1 MNEREQAVA
10 LLAQLCTA
18 ITETVAETPN
28 GAPAGVIY
36 AALLTVMPNLTS
48 LQFNMLIAG
57 LAAQGKLT
65 RRWQMLYPPCQ
76 HDAHVRAAYD
86 DCAQWWQANCTD

>member
-1 MNEREQAVA
+1 MNEHEQAKK
-10 LLAQLCTA
+10 LLAQLCKA
-18 ITETVAETPN
+18 IVDTVAETPN

-57 LAAQGKLT
+57 LVGAGKLKRAGHLLFT
-65 RRWQMLYPPCQ
+65 PAD
-76 HDAHVRAAYD
+76 DALMYR
-86 DCAQWWQANCTD
+86 